1 MPYPIDALVSLRSAS
16 RSQGLHLRSSSIKTS
31 LCVLAGRSHD
41 NDGTGGMS
49 NAVLAHGSEEHFD
62 EGPST
67 TTSHDK
73 HIGVLSR
80 L

>member
-1 MPYPIDALVSLRSAS
+1 
-16 RSQGLHLRSSSIKTS
+16 
-31 LCVLAGRSHD
+31 VLAGRSHD

-62 EGPST
+62 EGSST